1 MADSSFG
8 DGTMNACPLKKTDWV
23 AYLSGDL
30 EDGRRTTV
38 AEHLKE
44 CPECRKDVEEIRRV
58 LEGADAVKG
67 EIQEALRSVD
77 WEALPSRVADYV
89 FANAQKPEKVPLG
102 ERIRMGFLRP
112 SLRPVLAGLVLGVVL
127 GSAGMYLALRNPA
140 PAPDQ
145 AKNYHASQEFL
156 DRAELEM
163 ARRETVDYLEKSEYV
178 LLDFFGT
185 ASGQASVRTA
195 SNVAQ
200 ARELL
205 SKKKYLNREFDK
217 FQMAKAKTICD
228 QIEMLFLEL
237 AQISGE
243 LPEAELA
250 KIRDLVQDR
259 QLLLKI
265 SLVKKEL
272 QNGV

>member
-1 MADSSFG
+1 MKE
-8 DGTMNACPLKKTDWV
+8 CPMKKSDWL

-30 EDGRRTTV
+30 EEGRRTTV

-44 CPECRKDVEEIRRV
+44 CPECRKEEAELRRV

-67 EIQEALRSVD
+67 EIQQALREVD
-77 WEALPSRVADYV
+77 WDALPGRIADYV
-89 FANAQKPEKVPLG
+89 YAGAGKPEKLSAG
-102 ERIRMGFLRP
+102 ERVRMWFLQAG
-112 SLRPVLAGLVLGVVL
+112 LRPVAAGIALGVLL
-127 GSAGMYLALRNPA
+127 GSLGMYLVLRRPETG
-140 PAPDQ
+140 PGGGRG
-145 AKNYHASQEFL
+145 YYASGEFL

-163 ARRETVDYLEKSEYV
+163 ARRETVDYLEKSQYV

-185 ASGQASVRTA
+185 PSGQAGARPAA
-195 SNVAQ
+195 SVAQ

-205 SKKKYLNREFDK
+205 SKKKYLNRELEK
-217 FQMAKAKTICD
+217 FQMAKAKAICD

-237 AQISGE
+237 AQLSDD

-250 KIRDLVQDR
+250 KVRNLMQDR

>member
-8 DGTMNACPLKKTDWV
+8 DGTMNACPIKRADWL

-30 EDGRRTTV
+30 EEGRRTTV

-44 CPECRKDVEEIRRV
+44 CPECRREVEEIRRV
-58 LEGADAVKG
+58 FEGAEAVKG
-67 EIQEALRSVD
+67 EIEEALRSVD

-89 FANAQKPEKVPLG
+89 FAKANRPERASLL
-102 ERIRMGFLRP
+102 ECLRVRLLQP
-112 SLRPVLAGLVLGVVL
+112 RLRPVLAGLALGVVV
-127 GSAGMYLALRNPA
+127 GAVGMYLALRNPA
-140 PAPDQ
+140 ALPDQ
-145 AKNYHASQEFL
+145 GKNYYASQEFL

-163 ARRETVDYLEKSEYV
+163 ARRETVDYLERSQYV
-178 LLDFFGT
+178 LLDVIG
-185 ASGQASVRTA
+185 APSGQAAAPPALS
-195 SNVAQ
+195 VAQ

-205 SKKKYLNREFDK
+205 SKKKYLNRELEK
-217 FQMAKAKTICD
+217 FQMAKAKAICD

-237 AQISGE
+237 AQISDQ
-243 LPEAELA
+243 LPEAELT
-250 KIRDLVQDR
+250 KIRTLVQDR

-265 SLVKKEL
+265 NLVKKEL

>member
-156 DRAELEM
+156 DSAELEM